1 MGRRDCLVL
10 ERSFYDSYFCAN
22 FGGDGCAG
30 TTTLGTDAV
39 YETTL
44 VAGTGW
50 GTTTVDY
57 GVNYDGNVG

>member
-1 MGRRDCLVL
+1 ML
-10 ERSFYDSYFCAN
+10 ERSLYNSCLCAN

-50 GTTTVDY
+50 GKTTVDCV
-57 GVNYDGNVG
+57 VNSNDNVC